1 MSVLTVEKVLIRM
14 DRKIGFIGCGNMG
27 RAMLD
32 SLLNN
37 HFIKKD
43 NVRVSVKT
51 DASRKEIAQKW
62 AIETSKDNAEI
73 VRHSDIIF
81 LAVNP
86 KDYQPVIQEI
96 RDITRDDQ
104 IFISIAAGID
114 LFQLENWFGN
124 KTKIVK
130 TMPNTPVMVNAGMSA
145 ICPNEYVSKDELDQV
160 CSLFSLF
167 GEYEMMEEED
177 FDAFIALCGSSPAYI
192 FVLIEAMADAAVK
205 LGLPR
210 KSAYRMAEQAILGSA
225 KLALETG
232 SHPAELK
239 DMVCSPGGS
248 TIVAVAEL
256 ETQGFRAAIM
266 KAMEKCAEKSK
277 NMHANMD

>member
-1 MSVLTVEKVLIRM
+1 
-14 DRKIGFIGCGNMG
+14 
-27 RAMLD
+27 
-32 SLLNN
+32 
-37 HFIKKD
+37 
-43 NVRVSVKT
+43 
-51 DASRKEIAQKW
+51 
-62 AIETSKDNAEI
+62 
-73 VRHSDIIF
+73 
-81 LAVNP
+81 
-86 KDYQPVIQEI
+86 
-96 RDITRDDQ
+96 
-104 IFISIAAGID
+104 
-114 LFQLENWFGN
+114 
-124 KTKIVK
+124 
-130 TMPNTPVMVNAGMSA
+130 MPNTPVMVNAGMSA

-277 NMHANMD
+277 NQMYPCSNLPKVQFCFECILRHEGYYGFFVFSCWGRYRESDYTSICKRRGKGCSC